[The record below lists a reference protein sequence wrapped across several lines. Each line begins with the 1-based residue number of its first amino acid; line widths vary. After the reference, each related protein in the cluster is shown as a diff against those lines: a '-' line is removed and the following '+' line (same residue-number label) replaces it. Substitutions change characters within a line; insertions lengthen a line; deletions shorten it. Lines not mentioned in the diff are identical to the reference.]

1 MDLEWYKQQLL
12 RLRDDVEQES
22 QSSAQSQEPVVLDQQ
37 SVGRL
42 SRMDAIQG
50 QQMAQASERRRQQR
64 LRDIQ
69 AALIR
74 IEKDDF
80 GYCEE
85 CGDEIAEKRIKFDP
99 TTKYCIEC
107 LSEREKAHL

>member
-1 MDLEWYKQQLL
+1 MNLESYKQLL
-12 RLRDDVEQES
+12 KRLRNEVEQES
-22 QSSAQSQEPVVLDQQ
+22 ASSAQSQEPVVLDQQ

-64 LRDIQ
+64 LRAIQ
-69 AALIR
+69 AALVR
-74 IEKDDF
+74 IEQEDF

-85 CGDEIAEKRIKFDP
+85 CGEEIAVKRLQFDP
-99 TTKYCIEC
+99 TTRYCIEC
-107 LSEREKAHL
+107 LSEREKANL